1 MEKKN
6 ILIVDDSALMRRVE
20 SDIIK
25 SDERFQVLDTATN
38 GLEAFDL
45 VTRNS
50 RKYDAVVLDINM
62 PKMNG
67 IEFLETLEKQ
77 KIKQKIIIVST
88 LAKDGATETI
98 RALELGAFD
107 YVTKPDSFVDAMS
120 DAFKGKLLQCLA
132 YATGLTVDKAT
143 DLIKS
148 VPKAEGKKAEENLER
163 KPAVPVKPAT
173 SAALTR
179 PAAPA
184 ASVSKPSQA
193 SSGFVSPMNPR
204 AILSENFEPRKPH
217 KTVTGNAKRLVAI
230 ASSTGGPKALQQ
242 VICKLPK
249 NINAPVLIVQHMSEG
264 FTKSLAARL
273 NELSQVT
280 VVEATGGEKL
290 EKGIVYLAKGGSQM
304 RVVKKGGDYVID
316 INTTEP
322 ARNGL
327 KPCADI
333 MMESLANLDFEDI
346 TCVVLTGMG
355 GDGTMGIRQLN
366 EKNNIYVIGQDEAT
380 STVYG
385 MPKVVFEAGLTDVVK
400 PLGQIAEEI
409 IKNVGVQ

>member
-1 MEKKN
+1 MELKN

-25 SDERFQVLDTATN
+25 SDDRFSVTDTATN

-50 RKYDAVVLDINM
+50 SKYDAVVLDINM

-67 IEFLETLEKQ
+67 IEFLEALEKQ

-88 LAKDGATETI
+88 LAKDGAAETI

-107 YVTKPDSFVDAMS
+107 YVTKPSSFVDAMS
-120 DAFKGKLLQCLA
+120 DDFKDKLLQCLR
-132 YATGLTVDKAT
+132 YATGLVEDKAA
-143 DLIKS
+143 DLVIKS
-148 VPKAEGKKAEENLER
+148 TSKVEESKPVPASTAVPKS
-163 KPAVPVKPAT
+163 VKPVT
-173 SAALTR
+173 
-179 PAAPA
+179 
-184 ASVSKPSQA
+184 KPS
-193 SSGFVSPMNPR
+193 SGVVSPMNPR
-204 AILSENFEPRKPH
+204 AILSETFAPRKPH
-217 KTVTGNAKRLVAI
+217 EVVTGTNAKRLVAI

-249 NINAPVLIVQHMSEG
+249 NINAPILIVQHMSEG

-273 NELSQVT
+273 NELSAVK
-280 VVEATGGEKL
+280 VVEATGGEVL
-290 EKGIVYLAKGGSQM
+290 EKGTVYLARGGSQM
-304 RVVKKGGDYVID
+304 RVVRKGSDYVID
-316 INTTEP
+316 INVTEP

-333 MMESLANLDFEDI
+333 MMESIANLVFDDI

-366 EKNNIYVIGQDEAT
+366 ETSNIYVIGQDEAT

-385 MPKVVFEAGLTDVVK
+385 MPKVVHEAGLTDIVL
-400 PLGQIAEEI
+400 PLNQIAEEI
-409 IKNVGVQ
+409 TKNVGVQ

>member
-25 SDERFQVLDTATN
+25 SDERFDVSDVASN

-45 VTRNS
+45 VTRNTK
-50 RKYDAVVLDINM
+50 KYDAVVLDINM

-67 IEFLETLEKQ
+67 IEFLEALEKQ
-77 KIKQKIIIVST
+77 KLKLKIIIVST
-88 LAKDGATETI
+88 LAKDGAAETI

-120 DAFKGKLLQCLA
+120 DAFKGKLLQCLQ
-132 YATGLTVDKAT
+132 YATNLTEDKAI

-148 VPKAEGKKAEENLER
+148 TPKVEVKKPETTPVK
-163 KPAVPVKPAT
+163 KPAVPT
-173 SAALTR
+173 
-179 PAAPA
+179 APA
-184 ASVSKPSQA
+184 PKPSLG
-193 SSGFVSPMNPR
+193 SVVSPMNPR
-204 AILSENFEPRKPH
+204 AILSEAFAPRKPH
-217 KTVTGNAKRLVAI
+217 KTVTGANAKRLVAI

-249 NINAPVLIVQHMSEG
+249 NINAPILIVQHMSEG

-273 NELSQVT
+273 DELSQVK
-280 VVEATGGEKL
+280 VVEATGGERL
-290 EKGIVYLAKGGSQM
+290 ENGIVYLAKGGSQM
-304 RVVKKGGDYVID
+304 RVVKKGSEYVID
-316 INTTEP
+316 INTEEP

-333 MMESLANLDFEDI
+333 MMESLANLVFDDI

-366 EKNNIYVIGQDEAT
+366 DESNIYVIGQDEAT

-385 MPKVVFEAGLTDVVK
+385 MPKVVFEAGLTDVVL
-400 PLGQIAEEI
+400 PLNQIADEI
-409 IKNVGVQ
+409 TKNVGVQ

>member
-25 SDERFQVLDTATN
+25 SDERFQVLDMATN

-50 RKYDAVVLDINM
+50 SRYDAVVLDINM

-67 IEFLETLEKQ
+67 IEFLEALEKQ
-77 KIKQKIIIVST
+77 KIKLKIIIVST
-88 LAKDGATETI
+88 LAKDGAAETI

-107 YVTKPDSFVDAMS
+107 YVTKPESFVDAMS
-120 DAFKGKLLQCLA
+120 DTFKGKLLQCLR
-132 YATGLTVDKAT
+132 YATSLVEDKAT
-143 DLIKS
+143 DLVRGS
-148 VPKAEGKKAEENLER
+148 KAAKEKKLTER
-163 KPAVPVKPAT
+163 IEKT
-173 SAALTR
+173 IS
-179 PAAPA
+179 APA
-184 ASVSKPSQA
+184 KS
-193 SSGFVSPMNPR
+193 SSGVVSPMNPR
-204 AILSENFEPRKPH
+204 AILSETFAPRKPH
-217 KTVTGNAKRLVAI
+217 KTVTGANARRLVVI

-273 NELSQVT
+273 DELGEVK
-280 VVEATGGEKL
+280 VVEATGGERL
-290 EKGIVYLAKGGSQM
+290 EKGTVYLARGGSQM
-304 RVVKKGGDYVID
+304 RVVKKGSEYAID

-333 MMESLANLDFEDI
+333 MMESLANFVFDDI

-355 GDGTMGIRQLN
+355 GDGTMGIRRLN
-366 EKNNIYVIGQDEAT
+366 EASNIYVIAQNEAT

-385 MPKVVFEAGLTDVVK
+385 MPKVVYEAGLTDVVL
-400 PLGQIAEEI
+400 PLDKIAEEI

>member
-1 MEKKN
+1 MKKN

-50 RKYDAVVLDINM
+50 SKYDAVVLDINM

-67 IEFLETLEKQ
+67 IEFLEALEKQ
-77 KIKQKIIIVST
+77 RIKLKVIIVST
-88 LAKDGATETI
+88 LAKDGAAETI

-120 DAFKGKLLQCLA
+120 DTFKGKLLQCLG
-132 YATGLTVDKAT
+132 YATSLVEDKAT
-143 DLIKS
+143 DFLKS
-148 VPKAEGKKAEENLER
+148 TPKVEAKKAEE
-163 KPAVPVKPAT
+163 KPLHKPEGT
-173 SAALTR
+173 LSAAT
-179 PAAPA
+179 PAATPTPA
-184 ASVSKPSQA
+184 ARHSA
-193 SSGFVSPMNPR
+193 GFVSPMNPR
-204 AILSENFEPRKPH
+204 AILSESFAPKKPH
-217 KTVTGNAKRLVAI
+217 KTVNGTHAKRLIAI

-249 NINAPVLIVQHMSEG
+249 NINAPILIVQHMSEG

-273 NELSQVT
+273 NELSEVK
-280 VVEATGGEKL
+280 VVEATGGETL
-290 EKGIVYLAKGGSQM
+290 EKGTVYLAKGGSQM
-304 RVVKKGGDYVID
+304 RVVKRGSDYVID

-333 MMESLANLDFEDI
+333 MMESLANLVFDDI

-366 EKNNIYVIGQDEAT
+366 ETNNIYVIGQDEAT

-385 MPKVVFEAGLTDVVK
+385 MPKVVYEAGLTDVVL
-400 PLGQIAEEI
+400 PLEKIAEGI
-409 IKNVGVQ
+409 TKNVGVQ

>member
-25 SDERFQVLDTATN
+25 SDECFQVLDMATN

-50 RKYDAVVLDINM
+50 SKYDAVVLDINM

-67 IEFLETLEKQ
+67 IEFLEALEKQ
-77 KIKQKIIIVST
+77 KIRLKIIIVST
-88 LAKDGATETI
+88 LAKDGAAETI

-107 YVTKPDSFVDAMS
+107 YVTKPDSFIDAMS
-120 DAFKGKLLQCLA
+120 DAFKGKLLQCLK
-132 YATGLTVDKAT
+132 YATSLVEDKAS
-143 DLIKS
+143 DLLQVEKK
-148 VPKAEGKKAEENLER
+148 VEEKKTAEKTEAKK
-163 KPAVPVKPAT
+163 T
-173 SAALTR
+173 
-179 PAAPA
+179 APA
-184 ASVSKPSQA
+184 KL
-193 SSGFVSPMNPR
+193 SSGVVSPMNPR
-204 AILSENFEPRKPH
+204 AILSENFAPKRPH
-217 KTVTGNAKRLVAI
+217 KTINSVNARRLVVI

-273 NELSQVT
+273 NELGEVK

-290 EKGIVYLAKGGSQM
+290 EKGTVYLAKGGSQM
-304 RVVKKGGDYVID
+304 RIVKKGSDYAID
-316 INTTEP
+316 INTAEP

-333 MMESLANLDFEDI
+333 MMESLANFVFDDI

-366 EKNNIYVIGQDEAT
+366 ETGNIYVIAQDEAT

-385 MPKVVFEAGLTDVVK
+385 MPKVVYEAGLTDIVL
-400 PLGQIAEEI
+400 PLGKIAEEI

>member
-25 SDERFQVLDTATN
+25 SDGRFDVTDTATN

-50 RKYDAVVLDINM
+50 KKYDAVVLDINM

-67 IEFLETLEKQ
+67 IEFLEALEKQ

-88 LAKDGATETI
+88 LAKDGAAETI

-120 DAFKGKLLQCLA
+120 DTFKGKLLQCLQ
-132 YATGLTVDKAT
+132 YATSLAEDKAI

-148 VPKAEGKKAEENLER
+148 TPKVEVKRTEE
-163 KPAVPVKPAT
+163 KPVMKPVSPSTPTPK
-173 SAALTR
+173 SSS
-179 PAAPA
+179 
-184 ASVSKPSQA
+184 SV
-193 SSGFVSPMNPR
+193 VSPMNPR
-204 AILSENFEPRKPH
+204 AILSEAFAPRKPH
-217 KTVTGNAKRLVAI
+217 KAVTGAHAKRLVAI

-242 VICKLPK
+242 VICKLPR

-273 NELSQVT
+273 NELSEVK
-280 VVEATGGEKL
+280 VVEATGGERL
-290 EKGIVYLAKGGSQM
+290 ENGTVYLAKGGSQM
-304 RVVKKGGDYVID
+304 RVVKKGSEYVID

-333 MMESLANLDFEDI
+333 MMESLANLVFDDI

-366 EKNNIYVIGQDEAT
+366 ESSNIYVIGQDEAT

-385 MPKVVFEAGLTDVVK
+385 MPKVVFEAGLTDVVL
-400 PLGQIAEEI
+400 PLGKIAEEI
-409 IKNVGVQ
+409 TKNVGVQ

>member
-25 SDERFQVLDTATN
+25 SDERFEVTETATN

-45 VTRNS
+45 VTRNLK
-50 RKYDAVVLDINM
+50 KYDAVVLDINM

-67 IEFLETLEKQ
+67 IEFLEALEKQ
-77 KIKQKIIIVST
+77 KIKQKIVIVST
-88 LAKDGATETI
+88 LAKDGAAETI

-107 YVTKPDSFVDAMS
+107 YVTKPESFIDAMS
-120 DAFKGKLLQCLA
+120 ESFKGKLLQCLR
-132 YATGLTVDKAT
+132 YATSLAEDTAV

-148 VPKAEGKKAEENLER
+148 TPKTEVKKEDKR
-163 KPAVPVKPAT
+163 VTGSVKTSDFGTSVQPAVK
-173 SAALTR
+173 
-179 PAAPA
+179 
-184 ASVSKPSQA
+184 
-193 SSGFVSPMNPR
+193 SSGNVVSPMNPR
-204 AILSENFEPRKPH
+204 AILSEIFAPRKPH
-217 KTVTGNAKRLVAI
+217 KAVTGANAKRLVAI

-242 VICKLPK
+242 VVCNLPK

-264 FTKSLAARL
+264 FTRSLAARL
-273 NELSQVT
+273 NELSEVK
-280 VVEATGGEKL
+280 VVEATGGEHL
-290 EKGIVYLAKGGSQM
+290 ENGVVYLAKGGSQM
-304 RVVKKGGDYVID
+304 RVVKKGSDYVID
-316 INTTEP
+316 INTQEP

-333 MMESLANLDFEDI
+333 MMESLANLVFDDI

-366 EKNNIYVIGQDEAT
+366 EVSNIYVIGQDEAT

-385 MPKVVFEAGLTDVVK
+385 MPKVVHEAGLTDVVL
-400 PLGQIAEEI
+400 PLGKIAEEI

>member
-25 SDERFQVLDTATN
+25 SDDRFQVLDTATN

-45 VTRNS
+45 VTRNTK
-50 RKYDAVVLDINM
+50 KYDAVVLDINM

-67 IEFLETLEKQ
+67 IEFLEALEKQ

-88 LAKDGATETI
+88 LAKDGAAETI

-120 DAFKGKLLQCLA
+120 ESFKTKLLQCLT
-132 YATGLTVDKAT
+132 YATSLVEDKAV

-148 VPKAEGKKAEENLER
+148 VSAPKVEVKKAEEKPER
-163 KPAVPVKPAT
+163 KTTAGAT
-173 SAALTR
+173 SAVS
-179 PAAPA
+179 
-184 ASVSKPSQA
+184 SVSAAKAS

-204 AILSENFEPRKPH
+204 AILSEHFAPRKPH
-217 KTVTGNAKRLVAI
+217 KQISSANAKRLVAI

-249 NINAPVLIVQHMSEG
+249 NIDAPILIVQHMSEG

-273 NELSQVT
+273 NELSQVK
-280 VVEATGGEKL
+280 VVEATGGERL
-290 EKGIVYLAKGGSQM
+290 EKGTVYLAKGGSQM
-304 RVVKKGGDYVID
+304 RVVKKGSDYVID
-316 INTTEP
+316 INTTEQ

-333 MMESLANLDFEDI
+333 MMESLANLVFDDI

-366 EKNNIYVIGQDEAT
+366 EANNIYVIGQDEAT

-385 MPKVVFEAGLTDVVK
+385 MPKVVYEAGLTDIVL
-400 PLGQIAEEI
+400 PLGKIADEI
-409 IKNVGVQ
+409 TKNVGVQ

>member
-1 MEKKN
+1 MDKKN

-50 RKYDAVVLDINM
+50 SKYDAVVLDINM

-67 IEFLETLEKQ
+67 IEFLEALEKQ
-77 KIKQKIIIVST
+77 KIKLKIIIVST
-88 LAKDGATETI
+88 LAKDGAAETI

-120 DAFKGKLLQCLA
+120 DTFKGKLLQCLR
-132 YATGLTVDKAT
+132 YATSLVEDKAT
-143 DLIKS
+143 DLVKS
-148 VPKAEGKKAEENLER
+148 TPKTEEKKAIGRVER
-163 KPAVPVKPAT
+163 KPAAPVKPST
-173 SAALTR
+173 G
-179 PAAPA
+179 
-184 ASVSKPSQA
+184 V
-193 SSGFVSPMNPR
+193 VSPMNPR
-204 AILSENFEPRKPH
+204 AILSENFAPRKPH
-217 KTVTGNAKRLVAI
+217 KVVNGANARRLIAI

-249 NINAPVLIVQHMSEG
+249 NINAPILIVQHMSEG

-273 NELSQVT
+273 NELSEVK
-280 VVEATGGEKL
+280 VVEATGGERL
-290 EKGIVYLAKGGSQM
+290 EKGTVYLAKGGSQM
-304 RVVKKGGDYVID
+304 RVVKRGSDYVID
-316 INTTEP
+316 INTEEP

-333 MMESLANLDFEDI
+333 MMESLANLVFDDI

-366 EKNNIYVIGQDEAT
+366 ENSNIYVIGQDEAT

-385 MPKVVFEAGLTDVVK
+385 MPKVVYEAGLTDVVL
-400 PLGQIAEEI
+400 PLGKIAEEI

>member
-25 SDERFQVLDTATN
+25 SDERFDVTDTATN

-45 VTRNS
+45 VTRNTK
-50 RKYDAVVLDINM
+50 KYDAVVLDINM

-67 IEFLETLEKQ
+67 IEFLEALDKQ

-88 LAKDGATETI
+88 LAKDGAAETI

-120 DAFKGKLLQCLA
+120 ESFKGKLLQCLL
-132 YATGLTVDKAT
+132 YATSLAEDKAI
-143 DLIKS
+143 DLVKS
-148 VPKAEGKKAEENLER
+148 TPKVEVKKTEDKQER
-163 KPAVPVKPAT
+163 KTAAVTAPVAPAT
-173 SAALTR
+173 KQS
-179 PAAPA
+179 
-184 ASVSKPSQA
+184 
-193 SSGFVSPMNPR
+193 SSGIVSPMNPR
-204 AILSENFEPRKPH
+204 AILSEAFAPRKLH
-217 KTVTGNAKRLVAI
+217 KTVSGANAKRLVAI

-249 NINAPVLIVQHMSEG
+249 NINAPILIVQHMSEG

-273 NELSQVT
+273 NELSEVK
-280 VVEATGGEKL
+280 VVEATGGEHL
-290 EKGIVYLAKGGSQM
+290 EKGTVYLAKGGSQM
-304 RVVKKGGDYVID
+304 RVVKKGSEYVID
-316 INTTEP
+316 INTQEP

-333 MMESLANLDFEDI
+333 MMESLANLVFDDI

-355 GDGTMGIRQLN
+355 GDGTMGIRRLN
-366 EKNNIYVIGQDEAT
+366 EVSNIYVIGQDEAT

-385 MPKVVFEAGLTDVVK
+385 MPKVIYEAGLTDIVL
-400 PLGQIAEEI
+400 PLGKIAEEI
-409 IKNVGVQ
+409 TKNVGVQ

>member
-25 SDERFQVLDTATN
+25 SDGRFDITDMATN

-45 VTRNS
+45 VTRNTK
-50 RKYDAVVLDINM
+50 KYDAVVLDINM

-67 IEFLETLEKQ
+67 IEFLEALEKQ

-88 LAKDGATETI
+88 LAKDGAAETI

-120 DAFKGKLLQCLA
+120 DAFKGKLLQCLQ
-132 YATGLTVDKAT
+132 YATSLTEDKAI

-148 VPKAEGKKAEENLER
+148 TPKVEVKKTEEKTTARPSVSATPVVTVPK
-163 KPAVPVKPAT
+163 T
-173 SAALTR
+173 SAG
-179 PAAPA
+179 
-184 ASVSKPSQA
+184 V
-193 SSGFVSPMNPR
+193 VSPMNPR
-204 AILSENFEPRKPH
+204 AILSEAFAPRKAH
-217 KTVTGNAKRLVAI
+217 KTVTGANAKRLIAI

-249 NINAPVLIVQHMSEG
+249 NINAPILIVQHMSEG

-273 NELSQVT
+273 NELSEVK
-280 VVEATGGEKL
+280 VVEATGGERL

-304 RVVKKGGDYVID
+304 RVVKKGSEYVID
-316 INTTEP
+316 INTQEP

-333 MMESLANLDFEDI
+333 MMESLANLVFDDI

-366 EKNNIYVIGQDEAT
+366 EASNIYVIGQDEAT

-385 MPKVVFEAGLTDVVK
+385 MPKVVYEAGLTDVVL

-409 IKNVGVQ
+409 TKNVGVQ

>member
-1 MEKKN
+1 MDKKN

-50 RKYDAVVLDINM
+50 SKYDAVVLDINM

-67 IEFLETLEKQ
+67 IEFLEALEKQ
-77 KIKQKIIIVST
+77 KIKLKIIIVST
-88 LAKDGATETI
+88 LAKDGAAETI

-120 DAFKGKLLQCLA
+120 DAFKGKLLQCLR
-132 YATGLTVDKAT
+132 YATSLVEDKAT
-143 DLIKS
+143 DLVKS
-148 VPKAEGKKAEENLER
+148 TPKTEEKKAIGRVER
-163 KPAVPVKPAT
+163 KPAAPVKPST
-173 SAALTR
+173 G
-179 PAAPA
+179 
-184 ASVSKPSQA
+184 V
-193 SSGFVSPMNPR
+193 VSPMNPR
-204 AILSENFEPRKPH
+204 AILSENFAPRKPH
-217 KTVTGNAKRLVAI
+217 KVVNGANARRLIAI

-249 NINAPVLIVQHMSEG
+249 NINAPILIVQHMSEG

-273 NELSQVT
+273 NELSEVK
-280 VVEATGGEKL
+280 VVEATGGERL
-290 EKGIVYLAKGGSQM
+290 EKGTVYLAKGGSQM
-304 RVVKKGGDYVID
+304 RVVKRGSDYVID
-316 INTTEP
+316 INTEEP

-333 MMESLANLDFEDI
+333 MMESIANLVFDDI

-366 EKNNIYVIGQDEAT
+366 ENSNIYVIGQDEAT

-385 MPKVVFEAGLTDVVK
+385 MPKVVYEAGLTDVVL
-400 PLGQIAEEI
+400 PLGKIAEEI
-409 IKNVGVQ
+409 TKNVGVQ

>member
-25 SDERFQVLDTATN
+25 SDERFEVTDTATN
-38 GLEAFDL
+38 GLEAFDF

-50 RKYDAVVLDINM
+50 KKYDAVVLDINM

-67 IEFLETLEKQ
+67 IEFLEALEKQ
-77 KIKQKIIIVST
+77 KIKLKIIIVST
-88 LAKDGATETI
+88 LAKDGAAETI

-120 DAFKGKLLQCLA
+120 DAFKGKLLQCLQ
-132 YATGLTVDKAT
+132 YATSLAEDKAI
-143 DLIKS
+143 DLIESTHKVEVKKPEAAPEMKS
-148 VPKAEGKKAEENLER
+148 QT
-163 KPAVPVKPAT
+163 PVAPT
-173 SAALTR
+173 
-179 PAAPA
+179 APA
-184 ASVSKPSQA
+184 AKA
-193 SSGFVSPMNPR
+193 SSGSVVSPMNPR
-204 AILSENFEPRKPH
+204 AILSEAFAPRKPH
-217 KTVTGNAKRLVAI
+217 KAVNGANAKRLIAI

-249 NINAPVLIVQHMSEG
+249 NINAPILIVQHMSEG

-273 NELSQVT
+273 NELSEVK
-280 VVEATGGEKL
+280 VVEATGGERL

-304 RVVKKGGDYVID
+304 RVVKKGSEYVID
-316 INTTEP
+316 INTQEP

-333 MMESLANLDFEDI
+333 MLESLAKLVFDDI

-366 EKNNIYVIGQDEAT
+366 EASNIYVIGQDEAT

-385 MPKVVFEAGLTDVVK
+385 MPKVVYEAGLTDVVL

-409 IKNVGVQ
+409 TKNVGVQ

>member
-25 SDERFQVLDTATN
+25 SDERFDVTDTATN

-50 RKYDAVVLDINM
+50 KKYDAVVLDINM

-67 IEFLETLEKQ
+67 IEFLEALDKQ

-88 LAKDGATETI
+88 LAKDGAAETI

-120 DAFKGKLLQCLA
+120 DAFKGKLLQCLQ
-132 YATGLTVDKAT
+132 YATNLTEDKAI

-148 VPKAEGKKAEENLER
+148 APKAEAKKAEVT
-163 KPAVPVKPAT
+163 PAVKPNIPVAPVKPAPKAT
-173 SAALTR
+173 SGG
-179 PAAPA
+179 
-184 ASVSKPSQA
+184 V
-193 SSGFVSPMNPR
+193 VSPMNPR
-204 AILSENFEPRKPH
+204 AILSETFAPRKPH
-217 KTVTGNAKRLVAI
+217 KTVTGANARRLIAI

-249 NINAPVLIVQHMSEG
+249 NINAPILIVQHMSEG
-264 FTKSLAARL
+264 FTKSLAVRL
-273 NELSQVT
+273 NELSEVK
-280 VVEATGGEKL
+280 VVEATGGETL
-290 EKGIVYLAKGGSQM
+290 EKGTVYLAKGGSQM
-304 RVVKKGGDYVID
+304 RVVKKGSEYVID
-316 INTTEP
+316 INTSEP

-333 MMESLANLDFEDI
+333 MMESLAKLVFDDI

-366 EKNNIYVIGQDEAT
+366 EVSNIYVIGQDEAT

-385 MPKVVFEAGLTDVVK
+385 MPKVVFEAGLTDVVL

-409 IKNVGVQ
+409 TKNVGVQ

>member
-25 SDERFQVLDTATN
+25 SDERFNVTDTATN
-38 GLEAFDL
+38 GLEAFDF

-50 RKYDAVVLDINM
+50 KKYDAVVLDINM

-67 IEFLETLEKQ
+67 IEFLEALEKQ
-77 KIKQKIIIVST
+77 KIKLKIIIVST
-88 LAKDGATETI
+88 LAKDGAAETI

-120 DAFKGKLLQCLA
+120 DAFKGKLLQCLL
-132 YATGLTVDKAT
+132 YATSLAEDKAI

-148 VPKAEGKKAEENLER
+148 TPKVEVKKPEAAPEK
-163 KPAVPVKPAT
+163 KPQTPVA
-173 SAALTR
+173 

-184 ASVSKPSQA
+184 AKA
-193 SSGFVSPMNPR
+193 SSGSVVSPMNPR
-204 AILSENFEPRKPH
+204 AILSEAFAPRKPH
-217 KTVTGNAKRLVAI
+217 KAVTGANAKRLIAI

-249 NINAPVLIVQHMSEG
+249 NINAPILIVQHMSEG

-273 NELSQVT
+273 NELSEVK
-280 VVEATGGEKL
+280 VVEATGGERL
-290 EKGIVYLAKGGSQM
+290 EKGTVYLAKGGSQM
-304 RVVKKGGDYVID
+304 RVVKKGSEYVID
-316 INTTEP
+316 INTAEP

-333 MMESLANLDFEDI
+333 MLESLAKLVFDDI

-366 EKNNIYVIGQDEAT
+366 ESSNIYVIGQDEAT

-385 MPKVVFEAGLTDVVK
+385 MPKVVYEAGLTDVVLS
-400 PLGQIAEEI
+400 LGQIAEEI
-409 IKNVGVQ
+409 TKNVGVQ

>member
-25 SDERFQVLDTATN
+25 SDGRFDVTDTATN

-50 RKYDAVVLDINM
+50 KKYDAVVLDINM

-67 IEFLETLEKQ
+67 IEFLEALEKQ

-88 LAKDGATETI
+88 LAKDGAAETI

-120 DAFKGKLLQCLA
+120 DTFKGKLLQCLQ
-132 YATGLTVDKAT
+132 YATSLAEDKAI

-148 VPKAEGKKAEENLER
+148 TPKVEVKRTEE
-163 KPAVPVKPAT
+163 KPVMKPVSPSTPTPK
-173 SAALTR
+173 SSS
-179 PAAPA
+179 
-184 ASVSKPSQA
+184 SV
-193 SSGFVSPMNPR
+193 VSPMNPR
-204 AILSENFEPRKPH
+204 AILSEAFAPRKPH
-217 KTVTGNAKRLVAI
+217 KAVTGAHAKRLVAI

-242 VICKLPK
+242 VICKLPR

-273 NELSQVT
+273 NELSEVK
-280 VVEATGGEKL
+280 VVEATGGERL
-290 EKGIVYLAKGGSQM
+290 ENGTVYLAKGGSQM
-304 RVVKKGGDYVID
+304 RVVKKGSEYVID

-333 MMESLANLDFEDI
+333 MMESLANLVFDDI

-366 EKNNIYVIGQDEAT
+366 ESSNIYVIGQDEAT

-385 MPKVVFEAGLTDVVK
+385 MPKVVFEASLTDVVL
-400 PLGQIAEEI
+400 PLGKIAEEI
-409 IKNVGVQ
+409 TKNVGVQ

>member
-25 SDERFQVLDTATN
+25 SDERFTVTDTATN
-38 GLEAFDL
+38 GLEAFDY
-45 VTRNS
+45 VTRNT
-50 RKYDAVVLDINM
+50 RKYDAIVLDINM

-67 IEFLETLEKQ
+67 IEFLEALEKQ

-88 LAKDGATETI
+88 LAKDGAAETI

-120 DAFKGKLLQCLA
+120 DAFKGKLLQCLT
-132 YATGLTVDKAT
+132 YATSLAEDKAI
-143 DLIKS
+143 DLVKS
-148 VPKAEGKKAEENLER
+148 TPKVEVKKTEER
-163 KPAVPVKPAT
+163 PIR
-173 SAALTR
+173 R
-179 PAAPA
+179 PAAA
-184 ASVSKPSQA
+184 APSAKPS
-193 SSGFVSPMNPR
+193 SGVVSPMNPR
-204 AILSENFEPRKPH
+204 AILSETFAPRKPH
-217 KTVTGNAKRLVAI
+217 KTVSGVNAKRLVAI

-249 NINAPVLIVQHMSEG
+249 NINAPILIVQHMSEG

-273 NELSQVT
+273 NELSEVK
-280 VVEATGGEKL
+280 VVEAVGGETL
-290 EKGIVYLAKGGSQM
+290 EKGTVYLARGSSQM
-304 RVVKKGGDYVID
+304 RVVKRGSDYVID
-316 INTTEP
+316 INTQEP

-333 MMESLANLDFEDI
+333 MMESLANLVFDDI

-366 EKNNIYVIGQDEAT
+366 DSSNIYVIGQDAAT

-385 MPKVVFEAGLTDVVK
+385 MPKVVFEAGLTDVVL
-400 PLGQIAEEI
+400 PLEQIAEEI
-409 IKNVGVQ
+409 TKNVGVQ

>member
-50 RKYDAVVLDINM
+50 KKYDAVVLDINM

-67 IEFLETLEKQ
+67 IEFLEALEKQ

-88 LAKDGATETI
+88 LAKDGAAETI

-107 YVTKPDSFVDAMS
+107 YVTKPDSFVEAMS
-120 DAFKGKLLQCLA
+120 DTFKGKLLQMLA
-132 YATGLTVDKAT
+132 YATSLVEDKAV
-143 DLIKS
+143 DLVKPA
-148 VPKAEGKKAEENLER
+148 PKAEVKKPEVKKTEER
-163 KPAVPVKPAT
+163 KTTTTT
-173 SAALTR
+173 SSALI
-179 PAAPA
+179 
-184 ASVSKPSQA
+184 SKPA
-193 SSGFVSPMNPR
+193 SSGVVSPMNPR
-204 AILSENFEPRKPH
+204 AILSETFAPRKPH
-217 KTVTGNAKRLVAI
+217 KTVTGASAKRLVAI

-242 VICKLPK
+242 VICKLPRDL
-249 NINAPVLIVQHMSEG
+249 NAPVLIVQHMSEG

-273 NELSQVT
+273 NELGELK
-280 VVEATGGEKL
+280 VVEAVGGERL
-290 EKGIVYLAKGGSQM
+290 EKGVVYLAKGGSQM
-304 RVVKKGGDYVID
+304 RVVKKGSEYVID
-316 INTTEP
+316 INTAEP

-333 MMESLANLDFEDI
+333 MMESLSNLVFDDI

-366 EKNNIYVIGQDEAT
+366 ESQNIYVIGQDEAT

-385 MPKVVFEAGLTDVVK
+385 MPKVVYEAGLTDIVL
-400 PLGQIAEEI
+400 PLGKIADEI
-409 IKNVGVQ
+409 TKNVGVQ

>member
-25 SDERFQVLDTATN
+25 SDGRFDVIDTATN

-50 RKYDAVVLDINM
+50 KKYDAVVLDINM

-67 IEFLETLEKQ
+67 IEFLEALEKQ

-88 LAKDGATETI
+88 LAKDGAAETI

-120 DAFKGKLLQCLA
+120 DTFKGKLLQCLQ
-132 YATGLTVDKAT
+132 YATSLAEDKAI

-148 VPKAEGKKAEENLER
+148 TPKVEVKRTEE
-163 KPAVPVKPAT
+163 KPVMKPVSPSTPTPK
-173 SAALTR
+173 SSS
-179 PAAPA
+179 
-184 ASVSKPSQA
+184 SV
-193 SSGFVSPMNPR
+193 VSPMNPR
-204 AILSENFEPRKPH
+204 AILSEAFAPRKPH
-217 KTVTGNAKRLVAI
+217 KAVTGAHAKRLVAI

-242 VICKLPK
+242 VICKLPR

-273 NELSQVT
+273 NELSEVK
-280 VVEATGGEKL
+280 VVEATGGERL
-290 EKGIVYLAKGGSQM
+290 ENGTVYLAKGGSQM
-304 RVVKKGGDYVID
+304 RVVKKGSEYVID

-333 MMESLANLDFEDI
+333 MMESLANLVFDDI

-366 EKNNIYVIGQDEAT
+366 ESSNIYVIGQDEAT

-385 MPKVVFEAGLTDVVK
+385 MPKVVFEAGLTDVVL
-400 PLGQIAEEI
+400 PLGKIAEEI
-409 IKNVGVQ
+409 TKNVGVQ

>member
-25 SDERFQVLDTATN
+25 SDERFQVMDTAAN
-38 GLEAFDL
+38 GLEAFDY

-50 RKYDAVVLDINM
+50 KNYDAVVLDINM

-77 KIKQKIIIVST
+77 KIKVKVIIVST
-88 LAKDGATETI
+88 LAKDGAAETI

-120 DAFKGKLLQCLA
+120 DTFKGKLLQCLA
-132 YATGLTVDKAT
+132 YATGLVEDKASDLLKRT
-143 DLIKS
+143 DK
-148 VPKAEGKKAEENLER
+148 VEVKAVEKRLER
-163 KPAVPVKPAT
+163 KPAA
-173 SAALTR
+173 SA
-179 PAAPA
+179 
-184 ASVSKPSQA
+184 
-193 SSGFVSPMNPR
+193 SGSFVSPMNPR
-204 AILSENFEPRKPH
+204 QILAEGFVPKRSFKQVSG
-217 KTVTGNAKRLVAI
+217 KAKRLVAI

-249 NINAPVLIVQHMSEG
+249 DINAPVIIVQHMSEG

-273 NELSQVT
+273 NELSAVT

-290 EKGIVYLAKGGSQM
+290 ENGTVYLAKGGSQM
-304 RVVKKGGDYVID
+304 RVLKKGIDYVID
-316 INTTEP
+316 INTEEAP
-322 ARNGL
+322 RNGL

-333 MMESLANLDFEDI
+333 TFESIAKLDFDEI
-346 TCVVLTGMG
+346 VCAVLTGMG

-366 EKNNIYVIGQDEAT
+366 EKHNIFVVAQDEAT

-385 MPKVVFEAGLTDVVK
+385 MPKVVYEAGLTDVVK
-400 PLGQIAEEI
+400 PLGMIAEEI
-409 IKNVGVQ
+409 TKNVGV

>member
-25 SDERFQVLDTATN
+25 SDERFCVTDTATN

-45 VTRNS
+45 VTRDS
-50 RKYDAVVLDINM
+50 KKYDAVVLDINM

-67 IEFLETLEKQ
+67 IEFLEALDKQ

-88 LAKDGATETI
+88 LAKDGAAETI

-107 YVTKPDSFVDAMS
+107 YVTKPESFVDAMS
-120 DAFKGKLLQCLA
+120 DTFKGKLLQCLL
-132 YATGLTVDKAT
+132 YATGLTEDKAT
-143 DLIKS
+143 DLLKS
-148 VPKAEGKKAEENLER
+148 TPKVEVKKTGGRLADKA
-163 KPAVPVKPAT
+163 KPV
-173 SAALTR
+173 
-179 PAAPA
+179 AAPSA
-184 ASVSKPSQA
+184 KT
-193 SSGFVSPMNPR
+193 SSAGVVSPMNPR
-204 AILSENFEPRKPH
+204 AILAEAFAPRKVH
-217 KTVTGNAKRLVAI
+217 KTISGSNARRLIAI

-249 NINAPVLIVQHMSEG
+249 NINAPILIVQHMSEG
-264 FTKSLAARL
+264 FTKSLASRL
-273 NELSQVT
+273 NELSEVK
-280 VVEATGGEKL
+280 VVEAVGGERL
-290 EKGIVYLAKGGSQM
+290 EKGVVYLAKGGSQM
-304 RVVKKGGDYVID
+304 RVVKRGADYVID

-333 MMESLANLDFEDI
+333 MMESLANLVFDDI

-366 EKNNIYVIGQDEAT
+366 ETSNIYVISQDEAT

-385 MPKVVFEAGLTDVVK
+385 MPKVVYEAGLSDIVL
-400 PLGQIAEEI
+400 PLGKIAEEI
-409 IKNVGVQ
+409 TKNVGVQ

>member
-25 SDERFQVLDTATN
+25 SDEWFDVTDMATN

-50 RKYDAVVLDINM
+50 KKYDAVVLDINM

-67 IEFLETLEKQ
+67 IEFLEALEKQ

-88 LAKDGATETI
+88 LAKDGAAETI

-120 DAFKGKLLQCLA
+120 DAFKGKLLQCLR
-132 YATGLTVDKAT
+132 YATSLAEDRAI

-148 VPKAEGKKAEENLER
+148 TPKVEVKKSEDT
-163 KPAVPVKPAT
+163 PAKITKTPVAPAT
-173 SAALTR
+173 APLQAA
-179 PAAPA
+179 
-184 ASVSKPSQA
+184 KPSA
-193 SSGFVSPMNPR
+193 GGVVSPMNPR
-204 AILSENFEPRKPH
+204 AILSEAFAPRKPH
-217 KTVTGNAKRLVAI
+217 KTVSGANAKRLIAI

-242 VICKLPK
+242 VICKLPR
-249 NINAPVLIVQHMSEG
+249 NINAPILIVQHMSEG

-273 NELSQVT
+273 NELSEVK
-280 VVEATGGEKL
+280 VVEATGGERL
-290 EKGIVYLAKGGSQM
+290 EKGTVYLAKGGSQM
-304 RVVKKGGDYVID
+304 RVVKKGSEYVID
-316 INTTEP
+316 INTQEP

-333 MMESLANLDFEDI
+333 MMESLANLVFDDI

-366 EKNNIYVIGQDEAT
+366 EASNIYVIGQDEAT

-385 MPKVVFEAGLTDVVK
+385 MPKVVYEAGLTDVVL

-409 IKNVGVQ
+409 TKNVGVQ

>member
-25 SDERFQVLDTATN
+25 SDERFQVVDTAVN
-38 GLEAFDL
+38 GLEAFDF

-50 RKYDAVVLDINM
+50 KKYDAVVLDINM

-77 KIKQKIIIVST
+77 KIKLKIIIVST
-88 LAKDGATETI
+88 LAKDGAAETI

-107 YVTKPDSFVDAMS
+107 YVTKPESFVDAMS

-132 YATGLTVDKAT
+132 YATGLVEDKAT
-143 DLIKS
+143 DYISRTEKTE
-148 VPKAEGKKAEENLER
+148 VRKVEGRLEKR
-163 KPAVPVKPAT
+163 T
-173 SAALTR
+173 
-179 PAAPA
+179 
-184 ASVSKPSQA
+184 ASVSDTSLI
-193 SSGFVSPMNPR
+193 SPMNPR
-204 AILSENFEPRKPH
+204 QILAGGFAPKKPH
-217 KTVTGNAKRLVAI
+217 RPVGPNAKKLIAI

-249 NINAPVLIVQHMSEG
+249 DINAPVIIVQHMSEG
-264 FTKSLAARL
+264 FTKSLASRL
-273 NELSQVT
+273 NELSAVT
-280 VVEATGGEKL
+280 VMEAVGGEKL
-290 EKGIVYLAKGGSQM
+290 EKGKVYLAKGGSQM
-304 RVVKKGGDYVID
+304 RVLKKGGDYVID
-316 INTTEP
+316 INTQEP
-322 ARNGL
+322 PRNGL

-333 MMESLANLDFEDI
+333 TLESIAKLDFDEI
-346 TCVVLTGMG
+346 TCAVLTGMG

-366 EKNNIYVIGQDEAT
+366 EKHNIFVVAQDEAT

-385 MPKVVFEAGLTDVVK
+385 MPKVVYEAGLTDVVK

-409 IKNVGVQ
+409 TKNVGVQ

>member
-1 MEKKN
+1 MDKKN

-25 SDERFQVLDTATN
+25 SDERFEVTDTATN

-50 RKYDAVVLDINM
+50 KKYDAVVLDINM

-67 IEFLETLEKQ
+67 IEFLEALEKQ

-88 LAKDGATETI
+88 LAKDGAAETI

-120 DAFKGKLLQCLA
+120 DAFKGKLLQCLQ
-132 YATGLTVDKAT
+132 YATSLAEDKAI

-148 VPKAEGKKAEENLER
+148 TPKAEVKKPEETPA
-163 KPAVPVKPAT
+163 KKTVAKSTVTPAVPAAKPVAG
-173 SAALTR
+173 
-179 PAAPA
+179 
-184 ASVSKPSQA
+184 V
-193 SSGFVSPMNPR
+193 VSPMNPR
-204 AILSENFEPRKPH
+204 AILSEAFAPRRPH
-217 KTVTGNAKRLVAI
+217 KTVSGANAKRLIAI

-242 VICKLPK
+242 VICKLPR
-249 NINAPVLIVQHMSEG
+249 NINAPILIVQHMSEG

-273 NELSQVT
+273 NELSEVK
-280 VVEATGGEKL
+280 VVEATGGERL

-304 RVVKKGGDYVID
+304 RVVKRGSDYVID
-316 INTTEP
+316 INTSEP

-333 MMESLANLDFEDI
+333 MMESLANLVFDDI

-366 EKNNIYVIGQDEAT
+366 EASNIYVIGQDEAT

-385 MPKVVFEAGLTDVVK
+385 MPKVVFEAGLTDVVL
-400 PLGQIAEEI
+400 PLDKIAEEI
-409 IKNVGVQ
+409 TKNVGVQ

>member
-25 SDERFQVLDTATN
+25 SDERFDVLDMATN

-45 VTRNS
+45 VTRNTK
-50 RKYDAVVLDINM
+50 KYDAVVLDINM

-67 IEFLETLEKQ
+67 IEFLEALEKQ
-77 KIKQKIIIVST
+77 KIKQKVIIVST
-88 LAKDGATETI
+88 LAKDGAAETI

-120 DAFKGKLLQCLA
+120 DAFKGKLLQCLQ
-132 YATGLTVDKAT
+132 YATSLAEDRAI

-148 VPKAEGKKAEENLER
+148 TPKVEVKKAEATPVK
-163 KPAVPVKPAT
+163 KPVVPTVPVT
-173 SAALTR
+173 

-184 ASVSKPSQA
+184 PKA
-193 SSGFVSPMNPR
+193 SSGSVVSPMNPR
-204 AILSENFEPRKPH
+204 AILSEAFAPRKPH
-217 KTVTGNAKRLVAI
+217 KTVTGANAKRLVAI

-249 NINAPVLIVQHMSEG
+249 NINAPILIVQHMSEG

-273 NELSQVT
+273 NELSEVT
-280 VVEATGGEKL
+280 VVEATGGERL
-290 EKGIVYLAKGGSQM
+290 EKGTVYLARGGSQM
-304 RVVKKGGDYVID
+304 RVVKKGSEYVID

-333 MMESLANLDFEDI
+333 MMESLANLVFDDI

-366 EKNNIYVIGQDEAT
+366 EASNIYVIGQDEAT

-385 MPKVVFEAGLTDVVK
+385 MPKVVYEAGLTDVVL

-409 IKNVGVQ
+409 TKNVGVQ